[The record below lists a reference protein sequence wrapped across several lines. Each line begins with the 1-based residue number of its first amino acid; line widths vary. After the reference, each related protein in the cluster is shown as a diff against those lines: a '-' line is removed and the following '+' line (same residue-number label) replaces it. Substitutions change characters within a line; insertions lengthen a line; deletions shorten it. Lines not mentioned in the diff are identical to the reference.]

1 MSRNLPQ
8 KPSKTKRSTSL
19 RRKKLKDSSN
29 VITVRIDED
38 LNENIEKHRSELGIS
53 KASFIRNYLDMSKY
67 LCIQNKALKS
77 PDESD
82 LIIIKKSYLRKLI
95 ESLDEIEQMA
105 LGVKIAKF
113 INNIAI
119 IQGQSDNIEYKLD
132 LCEHL
137 GFFKKF
143 IDKENYI
150 LFSKKFGPKKFVEAF
165 VFKLINHEKKFE
177 YDIRFTEESI
187 KAQSKIRGAYEK
199 TIQLKKRSSLHY
211 SFGFAK
217 LSGEESE

>member
-1 MSRNLPQ
+1 MSRNPTQ
-8 KPSKTKRSTSL
+8 KPLKTKNISSD

-38 LNENIEKHRSELGIS
+38 LSENIEKHRSDLGIS

-67 LCIQNKALKS
+67 LSIQNKALKS
-77 PDESD
+77 LDESD
-82 LIIIKKSYLRKLI
+82 LIIVKKSYLRKLI
-95 ESLDEIEQMA
+95 EALDEIEQMDF
-105 LGVKIAKF
+105 GIKFAKF

-119 IQGQSDNIEYKLD
+119 LQGHSDSIEYKLD

-177 YDIRFTEESI
+177 YDTRFTEDAI
-187 KAQSKIRGAYEK
+187 KAQSKIRTAYEK
-199 TIQLKKRSSLHY
+199 TIQLKKRSSIHY

-217 LSGEESE
+217 ISDEESE

>member
-1 MSRNLPQ
+1 MSRNPNQ
-8 KPSKTKRSTSL
+8 KPLKTKESTSS

-29 VITVRIDED
+29 VITVRIDDD
-38 LNENIEKHRSELGIS
+38 LNKNIEKHRSDLGIS
-53 KASFIRNYLDMSKY
+53 KATFIRNYLDMSKY
-67 LCIQNKALKS
+67 LSIQNKALKS
-77 PDESD
+77 LDESD
-82 LIIIKKSYLRKLI
+82 LIIVKKSYLRKLI
-95 ESLDEIEQMA
+95 EVLDEREQMDF
-105 LGVKIAKF
+105 GVKMAKF

-119 IQGQSDNIEYKLD
+119 IQGQSDNVEYKLD

-165 VFKLINHEKKFE
+165 VFKLIKHGRKFE
-177 YDIRFTEESI
+177 YDSRFTEDAI
-187 KAQSKIRGAYEK
+187 KAQSKIRSAYEK
-199 TIQLKKRSSLHY
+199 TIQLKKRSSIHY

-217 LSGEESE
+217 MSDEESE